1 MNISPAFLDR
11 VHQRGQSGVSLMEVL
26 VGVAVMVPL
35 TLTSAMGL
43 MVAVGAS
50 QTARTQQ
57 ELQIALSTATENL
70 KAMPYLECGS
80 AEKYQDLY
88 RSWVAPIA
96 AKVVDGTQ
104 TTLPDITTVSY
115 WEQASGTYQAGCKH
129 DDGAQR
135 LTVTVR
141 ADEQEATGT
150 IVKRDGAAS
159 VRGS

>member
-1 MNISPAFLDR
+1 
-11 VHQRGQSGVSLMEVL
+11 MEVL
-26 VGVAVMVPL
+26 VGIAVMVPL
-35 TLTSAMGL
+35 TLSSAMGL
-43 MVAVGAS
+43 MVTVGAS

-80 AEKYQDLY
+80 PEKYQELY
-88 RSWVAPIA
+88 RSWVSPIA

-104 TTLPDITTVSY
+104 TTDPAIEAVSY
-115 WEQASGTYQAGCKH
+115 WEQADGTYRAKCTQ

-141 ADEQEATGT
+141 SDDQAATGT

-159 VRGS
+159 VKGD

>member
-1 MNISPAFLDR
+1 
-11 VHQRGQSGVSLMEVL
+11 MEVL

-35 TLTSAMGL
+35 TLTSAMG
-43 MVAVGAS
+43 MMIAVKAS
-50 QTARTQQ
+50 ETARTQQ
-57 ELQIALSTATENL
+57 ELQIALSTATENV
-70 KAMPYLECGS
+70 KAMPYLECGTP
-80 AEKYQDLY
+80 EQYQELY

-96 AKVVDGTQ
+96 AKVIDGTQ
-104 TTLPDITTVSY
+104 TTDPEIPAVVY
-115 WEQASGTYQAGCKH
+115 WEQSSGGYAASCKD

-141 ADEQEATGT
+141 SSDLEATGT

>member
-1 MNISPAFLDR
+1 
-11 VHQRGQSGVSLMEVL
+11 MEVL

-43 MVAVGAS
+43 MVAMNAS
-50 QTARTQQ
+50 QAARTEQ

-70 KAMPYLECGS
+70 KVMPYLECGS
-80 AEKYQDLY
+80 AEKYQELY
-88 RSWVAPIA
+88 RSWVTPIA

-104 TTLPDITTVSY
+104 TTEPGIDVVTY
-115 WEQASGTYQAGCKH
+115 WEQSSGNYRSGCKH

-141 ADEQEATGT
+141 SGDHEATGT

-159 VRGS
+159 VRGD

>member
-1 MNISPAFLDR
+1 
-11 VHQRGQSGVSLMEVL
+11 MEVL
-26 VGVAVMVPL
+26 VGIAVMIPL
-35 TLTSAMGL
+35 TLSSAMGL
-43 MVAVGAS
+43 MVTVGAS

-80 AEKYQDLY
+80 PEKYEELY
-88 RSWVAPIA
+88 RSWVTPIA

-104 TTLPDITTVSY
+104 TADPEIVSVSY
-115 WEQASGTYQAGCKH
+115 WEQADGTYGTKCTQ

-135 LTVTVR
+135 VTVTVR
-141 ADEQEATGT
+141 SDDRSATGT

-159 VRGS
+159 VKGD